1 MSHDAKK
8 YASYFASDLA
18 RAFGA
23 VEQRT
28 QRLDED
34 YSTDFNATKAE
45 QNHYGREKA
54 NIDRGFVQH
63 GIYF

>member
-23 VEQRT
+23 VEKRT
-28 QRLDED
+28 QRLNED
-34 YSTDFNATKAE
+34 YSTDFNTVQAE
-45 QNHYGREKA
+45 QTQYGREKA

>member
-23 VEQRT
+23 VEQRA
-28 QRLDED
+28 QRQDAD
-34 YSTDFNATKAE
+34 YSTDFNALQAE
-45 QNHYGREKA
+45 QSHYGREKA